1 MCDRDDADLVE
12 RLAGPLRAPEPLEP
26 TFEIRLE
33 SAVRAAVANGEVAWI
48 RTARTHQRR
57 GPRRWLTTRRQLT
70 ISPLAG
76 LAAAACFAA
85 IVAGAT
91 QLLSGRGLRPE
102 PASVVASV
110 PSAAPREVVHFAI
123 LAPNA
128 ATVALVGDFNGWDAG
143 ATRLQSSRANGL
155 WTVTL
160 PLAVGTYQY
169 AFVINGTTWI
179 ADPASAIRVKDEFG
193 VSNSVLIIQG
203 GAA

>member
-1 MCDRDDADLVE
+1 MSDRDDAELVE
-12 RLAGPLRAPEPLEP
+12 RIAVPLRAAEPLEP

-33 SAVRAAVANGEVAWI
+33 SAVRASVASGEVAWI
-48 RTARTHQRR
+48 RPGRGHQGRGARQ
-57 GPRRWLTTRRQLT
+57 WLTTRRQLA

-85 IVAGAT
+85 IVAGGT
-91 QLLSGRGLRPE
+91 WLLSGGRARVA
-102 PASVVASV
+102 PAGIVASAAS
-110 PSAAPREVVHFAI
+110 PAPREVVHFAI

-128 ATVALVGDFNGWDAG
+128 ETVALVGDFNGWDTG
-143 ATRLQSSRANGL
+143 ATPLQSSRSNGL

-160 PLAVGTYQY
+160 PLAGGTYQY
-169 AFVINGTTWI
+169 AFVINGRTWV
-179 ADPASAIRVKDEFG
+179 ADPAAAIQVKDEFG